1 MINSLGPVKKSSALS
16 TRLPILTPIRLAPL
30 PLRRSQTA
38 EMGAGASSLAG
49 VHVVVVGGGF
59 GAKNA
64 AQALHA
70 KGARVTLVCPAER
83 FYDCFGGVRAVAVE
97 KFEDA
102 LLVPYSRIFSAPPAG
117 GGEARDRVVVRAF
130 ASGIDTAARTVRV
143 RPVEANGEVAA
154 ESAEVS
160 AARTHY
166 ATRARA
172 RAALS
177 PSVHAH
183 QTRSR
188 PPARPPVCPP
198 CLRSAT
204 SATTTSCWRRA

>member
-1 MINSLGPVKKSSALS
+1 
-16 TRLPILTPIRLAPL
+16 
-30 PLRRSQTA
+30 
-38 EMGAGASSLAG
+38 MGAGASSLAG

-117 GGEARDRVVVRAF
+117 GGWKPETWRLVAGAVRGLVFLNFARRLA
-130 ASGIDTAARTVRV
+130 DTADKL
-143 RPVEANGEVAA
+143 
-154 ESAEVS
+154 
-160 AARTHY
+160 AARGMAVGTLSGELSKEQ
-166 ATRARA
+166 
-172 RAALS
+172 RAAVLT
-177 PSVHAH
+177 AF
-183 QTRSR
+183 RSGR
-188 PPARPPVCPP
+188 LRALLVTDLAARGLDV
-198 CLRSAT
+198 
-204 SATTTSCWRRA
+204 RRAPRPGPAAASCGRPGLPP